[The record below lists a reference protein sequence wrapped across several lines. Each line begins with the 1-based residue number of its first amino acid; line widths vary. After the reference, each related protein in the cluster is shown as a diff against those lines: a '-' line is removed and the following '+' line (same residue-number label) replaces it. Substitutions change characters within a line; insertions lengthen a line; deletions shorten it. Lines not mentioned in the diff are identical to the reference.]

1 MQCKKMILLMY
12 IIDVKEEYN
21 AQIENI
27 EDKISN
33 ITNFASYT
41 TLNAKINEVNIKVC
55 SITNL
60 TELN

>member
-1 MQCKKMILLMY
+1 MILLMY

-33 ITNFASYT
+33 ITNFASYA

>member
-1 MQCKKMILLMY
+1 MQCKRMILLMY

>member
-1 MQCKKMILLMY
+1 MILLMY
-12 IIDVKEEYN
+12 IIHVKEEYN

>member
-1 MQCKKMILLMY
+1 MILLMY

-41 TLNAKINEVNIKVC
+41 TLNSKINEVNIKVC

>member
-33 ITNFASYT
+33 ITNFASCT